1 MAENVVRQWLVSD
14 AEAGQRLDNFL
25 LRVMKGVPRSH
36 IYKILRSGEVRVNKG
51 RARPYYHLAEG
62 DVLRLP
68 PVRVAEP
75 GDPALLP
82 AYLQSQLEAAVL
94 YEDTHLLVLDK
105 PSGLAV
111 HGGSG
116 LSWGIIEALRQL
128 RPDARELELVHRL
141 DRDTSGCLI
150 LSKKRSALRALH
162 AALREGLME
171 KRYLALAAG
180 DWQGKAR
187 AVRLALRKNTLQS
200 GERMVRVDLV
210 EGKAA
215 HTRFLPLEH
224 FPGAV
229 LLQADLDTGR
239 THQIR
244 VHLQAIGHAVAGDEK
259 YGDAVFN
266 QRLRALGLRRLF
278 LHAALVAFRHPQD
291 GRPMRI
297 EAPLPADLQSILT
310 RLRQPSAG

>member
-1 MAENVVRQWLVSD
+1 MAENGVRQWRVTG

-51 RARPYYHLAEG
+51 RTRPHYHLTEG
-62 DVLRLP
+62 DILRLP
-68 PVRVAEP
+68 PVRVAAP
-75 GDPALLP
+75 SDPAVLP
-82 AYLQSQLEAAVL
+82 AHLHHQLEAAIL
-94 YEDTHLLVLDK
+94 YEDGHLLVLDK

-116 LSWGIIEALRQL
+116 LSWGAIEALRQL
-128 RPDARELELVHRL
+128 RPDARELELAHRL

-162 AALREGLME
+162 EALREGRME

-180 DWQGKAR
+180 DWQGKTR
-187 AVRLALRKNTLQS
+187 SVRLALRKNTLQS
-200 GERMVRVDLV
+200 GERMVRVDSV
-210 EGKAA
+210 DGKAA
-215 HTRFLPLEH
+215 HTRFLPLER

-244 VHLQAIGHAVAGDEK
+244 VHLQAIGHPVAGDEK
-259 YGDAVFN
+259 YGDPAFN
-266 QRLRALGLRRLF
+266 QRLRAWGLRRLF
-278 LHAALVAFRHPQD
+278 LHAALIAFRHPQD
-291 GRPMRI
+291 GEPLRI
-297 EAPLPADLQSILT
+297 EAPLPADLRAVLT
-310 RLRQPSAG
+310 RLRTESA

>member
-1 MAENVVRQWLVSD
+1 MAENGVRQWLVTD

-25 LRVMKGVPRSH
+25 LRVMTGVPRSH

-51 RARPYYHLAEG
+51 RARPHYHIAVG

-75 GDPALLP
+75 SDPAVLP
-82 AYLQSQLEAAVL
+82 AHLRGQLESAVL
-94 YEDTHLLVLDK
+94 FEDSHVLVLNK

-128 RPDARELELVHRL
+128 RPEARELELVHRL
-141 DRDTSGCLI
+141 DRDTSGCLV

-162 AALREGLME
+162 EALRQGQME
-171 KRYLALAAG
+171 KQYLALTLG
-180 DWQGKAR
+180 DWKDKTR
-187 AVRLALRKNTLQS
+187 SVRLALRKNTLQS
-200 GERMVRVDLV
+200 GERMVRVDPV
-210 EGKAA
+210 DGKPA
-215 HTRFLPLEH
+215 HTRFLLLEH
-224 FPGAV
+224 FPGAA

-244 VHLQAIGHAVAGDEK
+244 VHLQAIEHPVAGDEK
-259 YGDAVFN
+259 YGDAAFN
-266 QRLRALGLRRLF
+266 QRMRSLGLRRLF
-278 LHAALVAFRHPQD
+278 LHAVSIRFTHPRDQQ
-291 GRPMRI
+291 PMHI
-297 EAPLPADLQSILT
+297 QAPLPTELEGLLQQ
-310 RLRQPSAG
+310 LRQEPKS

>member
-162 AALREGLME
+162 EALREGLME

-200 GERMVRVDLV
+200 GERMVRVDPV

-215 HTRFLPLEH
+215 HTHFLPLEH

-297 EAPLPADLQSILT
+297 EAPLPADLQSTLT
-310 RLRQPSAG
+310 RLRKPSAG

>member
-82 AYLQSQLEAAVL
+82 GYLRSQLEAAVL

-162 AALREGLME
+162 EALREGLME

>member
-1 MAENVVRQWLVSD
+1 MAGNGVRQWQVTD

-51 RARPYYHLAEG
+51 RARPHYHLSEG

-68 PVRVAEP
+68 PVRVAAP
-75 GDPALLP
+75 SDPAVLP
-82 AYLQSQLEAAVL
+82 AYLRSQLETAVL

-116 LSWGIIEALRQL
+116 LSWGVIEALRQL

-150 LSKKRSALRALH
+150 FSKKRSALRALH
-162 AALREGLME
+162 EALREGLME

-187 AVRLALRKNTLQS
+187 SVRLPLRKNTLQS
-200 GERMVRVDLV
+200 GERMVRVDPV

-215 HTRFLPLEH
+215 HTRFLPLER
-224 FPGAV
+224 FRGAV

-244 VHLQAIGHAVAGDEK
+244 VHLQAIGHSVAGDEK
-259 YGDAVFN
+259 YGDAIFN
-266 QRLRALGLRRLF
+266 QRLRILGLQRLF

-297 EAPLPADLQSILT
+297 EAPLPADLQAVLT
-310 RLRQPSAG
+310 QLRKESAG

>member
-1 MAENVVRQWLVSD
+1 MAENGVRQWLVTD
-14 AEAGQRLDNFL
+14 ADAGQRLDNFL

-51 RARPYYHLAEG
+51 RARPHYHIAVG

-75 GDPALLP
+75 SDPAVLP
-82 AYLQSQLEAAVL
+82 AHLRSQLEAAVL
-94 YEDTHLLVLDK
+94 FEDSHLLVLDK

-141 DRDTSGCLI
+141 DRDTSGCLV

-162 AALREGLME
+162 ESLRQGQME
-171 KRYLALAAG
+171 KHYLALACG
-180 DWQGKAR
+180 DWKGPAR
-187 AVRLALRKNTLQS
+187 SVRLPLRKNTLQS
-200 GERMVRVDLV
+200 GERMVRVDPVAGKPAHTHFSAREHFSGATLV
-210 EGKAA
+210 E
-215 HTRFLPLEH
+215 
-224 FPGAV
+224 
-229 LLQADLDTGR
+229 ADLDTGR

-244 VHLQAIGHAVAGDEK
+244 VHLQAIAHAVAGDEK
-259 YGDAVFN
+259 YGDPAFN

-278 LHAALVAFRHPQD
+278 LHAASIRFAHPRDQQ
-291 GRPMRI
+291 PMHI
-297 EAPLPADLQSILT
+297 QAPLPAELEAVLQQ
-310 RLRQPSAG
+310 LRQESCS

>member
-1 MAENVVRQWLVSD
+1 MAENGVRQWLVSD

-51 RARPYYHLAEG
+51 RVRPHYHLAEG

-68 PVRVAEP
+68 PVRMAEP
-75 GDPALLP
+75 SDPAVLP
-82 AYLQSQLEAAVL
+82 TYLQGQLEAAVR
-94 YEDTHLLVLDK
+94 YEDAHLLVLDK

-116 LSWGIIEALRQL
+116 LSWGVIEALRQL

-162 AALREGLME
+162 EALREGLME
-171 KRYLALAAG
+171 KRYLTLAAG

-187 AVRLALRKNTLQS
+187 SVRLALRKNTLQS
-200 GERMVRVDLV
+200 GERMVRIDPVG
-210 EGKAA
+210 GKAA

-244 VHLQAIGHAVAGDEK
+244 VHLQAVGHSVAGDEK
-259 YGDAVFN
+259 YGDAAFN
-266 QRLRALGLRRLF
+266 QRLRSLGLRRLF
-278 LHAALVAFRHPQD
+278 LHAALIAFSHPQD
-291 GRPMRI
+291 GRPMHI
-297 EAPLPADLQSILT
+297 EAPLPADLQAILSQ
-310 RLRQPSAG
+310 LRKESAG

>member
-1 MAENVVRQWLVSD
+1 MAENGVRQWQVTD

-51 RARPYYHLAEG
+51 RTRPHYHLTEG
-62 DVLRLP
+62 DILRLP
-68 PVRVAEP
+68 PVRVAAP
-75 GDPALLP
+75 SDPAVLP
-82 AYLQSQLEAAVL
+82 DHLHHQLEAAIL
-94 YEDTHLLVLDK
+94 YEDGHLLVLDK

-116 LSWGIIEALRQL
+116 LSWGAIEALRQL

-162 AALREGLME
+162 EALREGRME

-180 DWQGKAR
+180 DWQGKTR
-187 AVRLALRKNTLQS
+187 SVHLALRKNTLQS
-200 GERMVRVDLV
+200 GERMVRVDSV
-210 EGKAA
+210 DGKAA
-215 HTRFLPLEH
+215 HTRFLPLER

-244 VHLQAIGHAVAGDEK
+244 VHLQAIGHPVAGDEK
-259 YGDAVFN
+259 YGDPAFN
-266 QRLRALGLRRLF
+266 QRLRAWGLRRLF
-278 LHAALVAFRHPQD
+278 LHAALIAFRHPQD
-291 GRPMRI
+291 GEPLRI
-297 EAPLPADLQSILT
+297 EAPLPADLRAVLT
-310 RLRQPSAG
+310 RLRTESA